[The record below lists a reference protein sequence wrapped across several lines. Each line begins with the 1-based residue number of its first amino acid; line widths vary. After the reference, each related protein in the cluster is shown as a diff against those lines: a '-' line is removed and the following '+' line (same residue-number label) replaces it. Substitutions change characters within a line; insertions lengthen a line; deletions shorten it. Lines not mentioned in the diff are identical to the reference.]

1 MLNVISSYSL
11 LLSDRSGV
19 EAILLEMRR
28 QMEDATKTQ
37 ETQKESIK
45 GFANAI
51 RAHKNIVMLG
61 MGASHCVNEIFSFQ
75 LRKIGIEAIAVTA
88 SEYLYDPFPLEDR
101 LVLLTSQSGESVETV
116 RCLNLLTKAI
126 LYGITL
132 NADSTI
138 GRNTRSLVAY
148 GGSEKAFAGTR
159 SVTLSLALMAYVS
172 AELGVVSSDAV
183 AAAIAFRQ
191 GDSTTMRKAVELLS
205 SKSHIIGTGRSLYS
219 GLAQLFCLGGEE
231 LGGRPIVF
239 NETGQLRH
247 GPLEVLS
254 HDSVLV
260 IFRQKGLLGE
270 LAASFENIHMRSG
283 CHLVVIDSSGLA
295 PLKEALTITCPP
307 GDDIVAALAVMETF
321 QTLMIGY
328 ACNVNRMAGIP
339 KYSTKITVTE

>member
-1 MLNVISSYSL
+1 MLNVISSFSL

-19 EAILLEMRR
+19 ESILLEMRR
-28 QMEDATKTQ
+28 QMKDVLKTQ
-37 ETQKESIK
+37 ETQKASIK
-45 GFANAI
+45 SLATAI
-51 RAHKNIVMLG
+51 RNHRDIVMLG

-75 LRKIGIEAIAVTA
+75 LRKIGIEAIAISA
-88 SEYLYDPFPLEDR
+88 SEFLYDPFPLDGR

-116 RCLNLLTKAI
+116 RCLSLLTKSI

-138 GRNTRSLVAY
+138 GNSTHSIVAY

-159 SVTLSLALMAYVS
+159 SVTLSLAVMAYVS
-172 AELGVVSSDAV
+172 AELGIVSSG
-183 AAAIAFRQ
+183 AIAQAIDFRQ
-191 GDSTTMRKAVELLS
+191 ADSHSMRKAVELLW
-205 SKSHIIGTGRSLYS
+205 SKGHIIGTGRSLYS

-254 HDSVLV
+254 HDTALV

-270 LAASFENIHMRSG
+270 LAKSFEDIGKRTS
-283 CHLVVIDSSGLA
+283 CHLVVIDSSGLE
-295 PLKEALTITCPP
+295 PLEDSLTIACPE
-307 GDDIVAALAVMETF
+307 GNDIVAALAVMETF

-328 ACNVNRMAGIP
+328 ACGVNRMAGIP
-339 KYSTKITVTE
+339 KYSSKITVTE